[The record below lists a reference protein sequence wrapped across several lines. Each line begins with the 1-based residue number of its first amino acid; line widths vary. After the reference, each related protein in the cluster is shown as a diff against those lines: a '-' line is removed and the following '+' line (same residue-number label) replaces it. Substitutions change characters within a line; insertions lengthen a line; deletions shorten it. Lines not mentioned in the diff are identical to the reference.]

1 AAQEHAMTSA
11 LADARARERIQTDL
25 GATLVVEAAAGTGK
39 TTELVAR
46 IVALVRTGR
55 TTLDRILS
63 VTFTDL
69 AAGEMKRR
77 LRSELEEARA
87 AATVEE
93 RDRLTAALER
103 LEAAPI
109 GTIHSFCAALLR
121 ERPVEARVDPVF
133 EVAAGEEQD
142 RLFDQA
148 FDGWFQRVIASPP
161 EGVRRLL
168 RRKVR
173 PGDRPPRELL
183 RQAGRDLSE
192 HRDFSGPWRRE
203 RFDREA
209 GLEQQIARLAELG
222 ELAQRAQRPTTG
234 RRNRSPASP
243 AGSPSCGAAKACA
256 LATATDSRRSCT
268 SSAAGASGTGA
279 AAENGSPGIW
289 KRRRCLR
296 SATRSRPSC
305 RHFSTAPI

>member
-1 AAQEHAMTSA
+1 AGGSAASPGAAQEHAMTSA

-69 AAGEMKRR
+69 AAGEMKLR

-109 GTIHSFCAALLR
+109 GTIHSFCADLLREGPGEARADPGSEGPPGEGQVGPSDRPFDGGFQRVMACPLQACGGLLR
-121 ERPVEARVDPVF
+121 ER
-133 EVAAGEEQD
+133 
-142 RLFDQA
+142 
-148 FDGWFQRVIASPP
+148 
-161 EGVRRLL
+161 
-168 RRKVR
+168 
-173 PGDRPPRELL
+173 
-183 RQAGRDLSE
+183 
-192 HRDFSGPWRRE
+192 
-203 RFDREA
+203 
-209 GLEQQIARLAELG
+209 
-222 ELAQRAQRPTTG
+222 
-234 RRNRSPASP
+234 
-243 AGSPSCGAAKACA
+243 
-256 LATATDSRRSCT
+256 
-268 SSAAGASGTGA
+268 SAAGASGTGA

-289 KRRRCLR
+289 KRRRCSR

-305 RHFSTAPI
+305 RHFSTAPIPTSPPACERSFARCPTRTRS